1 MSGVLPSHI
10 FGKSVIDEKDL
21 LFLAY
26 MSILDILISFLGGFC
41 AGSINTLAGF
51 GSIITL
57 TIYMDILGL
66 PGHIANATNRINVMA
81 SSSVSTITFYRYNKL
96 DLSKSAW
103 HLFIIIL
110 GAVIGIYLATI
121 ISSTQF
127 KSAFSYVLIPI
138 FIILLINPKKMIT
151 PDPEAKPIS
160 KWILFPL
167 LFFAG
172 IYAGFIQ
179 AGFGVILLILLVMLA
194 KQDLVKSN
202 AIKVAVVTFYTIVAL
217 VIFQLKGMLF
227 WKTGLAMAVGQGFG
241 GYLMA
246 RNASKMKDANVWAY
260 RLLIAI
266 VSLVII
272 KNFRLWEYF
281 M

>member
-1 MSGVLPSHI
+1 SLS
-10 FGKSVIDEKDL
+10 
-21 LFLAY
+21 
-26 MSILDILISFLGGFC
+26 DILISFIGGFC

-57 TIYMDILGL
+57 AIYMDLLGL

-81 SSSVSTITFYRYNKL
+81 SSSVSTATFYRYKML
-96 DLSKSAW
+96 DLNKSGW
-103 HLFIIIL
+103 HLSFIII
-110 GAVIGIYLATI
+110 GAFIGIYLATI
-121 ISSTQF
+121 IDSAQF

-138 FIILLINPKKMIT
+138 LVILLMNPKKMIK

-160 KWILFPL
+160 KWVLGLMLFL
-167 LFFAG
+167 SG

-194 KQDLVKSN
+194 KEDLVKSN
-202 AIKVAVVTFYTIVAL
+202 ALKVAVVTIYTIVAL
-217 VIFQLKGMLF
+217 IIFQIQGMLF
-227 WKTGLAMAVGQGFG
+227 WKMGLAMAVGQAFG
-241 GYLMA
+241 GYFMA
-246 RNASKMKDANVWAY
+246 RNASKMKNANVWAY
-260 RLLIAI
+260 RLLIVI

-281 M
+281 L